1 MVSDSLWHYGPG
13 HSLPGSSVHGILQ
26 ARILEWVAVPSSRR
40 SSQHRDQAQVSCV
53 FRIGRRVLYHE
64 SHLSAEKSK
73 VLVTHIKYPIIELSH
88 CLATSRPEGIPE
100 SLDSSPHHPTKAQF
114 LYWVLSN
121 THLLRY
127 LQFSIVCALTC
138 VVRNKPNFFNSRCYL
153 VGRGLG
159 HWWTSSAPGVEKIL
173 FKYLTFLINIYNS
186 KW

>member
-1 MVSDSLWHYGPG
+1 M
-13 HSLPGSSVHGILQ
+13 
-26 ARILEWVAVPSSRR
+26 PSSRR
-40 SSQHRDQAQVSCV
+40 SSQPSDRTQVSCV

-73 VLVTHIKYPIIELSH
+73 VLVTRIKYPIIDLSH

-100 SLDSSPHHPTKAQF
+100 SLDRSPNHPTKAQF

-127 LQFSIVCALTC
+127 LKFSVVYALTC
-138 VVRNKPNFFNSRCYL
+138 VVRNKPNFFNSRCSL

-159 HWWTSSAPGVEKIL
+159 H
-173 FKYLTFLINIYNS
+173 
-186 KW
+186 